1 MLLIL
6 SVANFGVV
14 GCESVF
20 ALVVINVGR
29 LSVLVTKIRIEDI
42 VLIINIAN
50 FSAVGRH
57 GVFALVGIIVGRLN
71 VFVAKIRIE
80 EIAGYFEL
88 TIFVTH

>member
-1 MLLIL
+1 M
-6 SVANFGVV
+6 
-14 GCESVF
+14 
-20 ALVVINVGR
+20 
-29 LSVLVTKIRIEDI
+29 LVTKIRIEDI